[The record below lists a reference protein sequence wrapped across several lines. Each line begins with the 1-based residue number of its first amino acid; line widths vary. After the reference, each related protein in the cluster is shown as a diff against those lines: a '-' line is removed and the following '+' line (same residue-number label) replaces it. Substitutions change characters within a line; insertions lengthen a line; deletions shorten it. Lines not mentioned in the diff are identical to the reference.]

1 MTCSLLLTRHTKSDW
16 STEAP
21 SDHQRP
27 LNRRGQNSAEVLG
40 SWIRGLSPQYRP
52 RKLLSSSAER
62 TRETFEWMDLD
73 IPSFFTERLYLATP
87 EVILNVLQN
96 AEEKHLLLIGHNPG
110 LMEFAHQIV
119 KQAPYHSRFEDYP
132 TGATLLL
139 EFDIDKWA
147 DLRLGSGR
155 SIDFVVPRELL
166 GEPA

>member
-16 STEAP
+16 NTEAP

-27 LNRRGQNSAEVLG
+27 LNTRGQRSAEVLG
-40 SWIRGLSPQYRP
+40 TWIRGLSPRYQP

-62 TRETFEWMDLD
+62 TRETFERMDLD

-87 EVILNVLQN
+87 EIILNVLHN

-110 LMEFAHQIV
+110 LMEFAHQVV
-119 KQAPYHSRFEDYP
+119 KHPPHHSRFGDYP
-132 TGATLLL
+132 TGATLLI
-139 EFDIDKWA
+139 EFDIDTWS
-147 DLRLGSGR
+147 DLHLGTGR